1 MTDHRL
7 VSGRC
12 VRRALGLLL
21 GLCAFGS
28 SANAQRIVATR
39 DLPRNHVLMA
49 ADFEIM
55 LDSVNRARGTP
66 AAAAVPEAGWITRR
80 VVRAGEP
87 LRSPAVEPPP
97 AITVGDTVTVVWTM
111 SDGIRVTRAGVALGS
126 AMSGEPVLVRI
137 GALRRL
143 RTIAVGPST
152 VEVR

>member
-1 MTDHRL
+1 M
-7 VSGRC
+7 
-12 VRRALGLLL
+12 
-21 GLCAFGS
+21 GLCASGS
-28 SANAQRIVATR
+28 SAHAQRIVAAR
-39 DLPRNHVLMA
+39 DLPRNHVLLA
-49 ADFEIM
+49 ADLEIVS
-55 LDSVNRARGTP
+55 DSAGRMRGTTAV
-66 AAAAVPEAGWITRR
+66 AAMPEAGWITRR

-87 LRSPAVEPPP
+87 LRTPAVAPPP
-97 AITVGDTVTVVWTM
+97 AVTVGDTVTVVWTM